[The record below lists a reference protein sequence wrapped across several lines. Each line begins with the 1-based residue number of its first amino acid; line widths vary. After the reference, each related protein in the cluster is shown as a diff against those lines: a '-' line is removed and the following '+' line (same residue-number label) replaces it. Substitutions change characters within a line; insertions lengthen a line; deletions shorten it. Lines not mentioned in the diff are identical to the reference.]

1 MYFKHQLG
9 LQDIAGRKINTREA
23 VRAVILLENKLLL
36 VKTVR
41 GDYKFPGGGRKAEE
55 DDREALVREVKEETG
70 FRVTEVREPVG
81 EIIENYKD
89 ACEPESVF
97 RMTSAYYLCEIFR
110 EGEKQ
115 QLDDYEAELGF
126 QPVFIGARE
135 ALKLNEEIFA
145 REMEHSNIFLSRE
158 ICALKEIIKFI

>member
-1 MYFKHQLG
+1 MG
-9 LQDIAGRKINTREA
+9 LRDIAGRKINAREA

-36 VKTVR
+36 VKTIR
-41 GDYKFPGGGRKAEE
+41 GDYKFPGGGRKTGE

-89 ACEPESVF
+89 SYEPETVF
-97 RMTSAYYLCEIFR
+97 RMTSVYYLCEIFR

-115 QLDDYEAELGF
+115 QLDDYEVELGF
-126 QPVFIGARE
+126 QPVFIRAGE
-135 ALKLNEEIFA
+135 ALRLNEEIFA
-145 REMEHSNIFLSRE
+145 RDREHSDIFLSRE
-158 ICALKEIIKFI
+158 ICARKEIIKFI

>member
-1 MYFKHQLG
+1 MG
-9 LQDIAGRKINTREA
+9 LRDIAGRKINAREA

-41 GDYKFPGGGRKAEE
+41 GDYKFPGGGKKTGE

-81 EIIENYKD
+81 EIVENYKD
-89 ACEPESVF
+89 SYEPESVF
-97 RMTSAYYLCEIFR
+97 RMTSVYYLCEIFR

-115 QLDDYEAELGF
+115 QLDDYEVELGF
-126 QPVFIGARE
+126 QPVFIRAGE
-135 ALKLNEEIFA
+135 ALRLNEEIFA
-145 REMEHSNIFLSRE
+145 RDREHSDIFLSRE